1 MNEHILDSWKYTSH
15 LSKLTLPISVSIL
28 LTSLLSILML
38 FMYYVSF
45 YRPLL
50 NQNPDAK
57 DIKEDAVF
65 IKHTGFRVTLSKLQ
79 RIFIGLQLVTIFT
92 WSIWHLYS
100 IGPKAIDNLPVG
112 LCFAGI
118 FAINL
123 PYYIAN
129 CIYDAKHHYS
139 KSDLIF
145 DHKNDIKLISF
156 KNIQE
161 SQIVSIT
168 IMALVVTSL
177 AVTVILTP
185 FSQKIYTYDDGH
197 MVVDMFKNHNVQPKY
212 RFTADIQTEHKH
224 GVWKESLK
232 HSKHPL
238 YIQDHFTI
246 KDLHKGS
253 RLYE

>member
-28 LTSLLSILML
+28 LTALLSILML

-57 DIKEDAVF
+57 DIKEYAVF

-100 IGPKAIDNLPVG
+100 IGPKSIDNLPVG
-112 LCFAGI
+112 LCIAGV

-156 KNIQE
+156 SNIKE
-161 SQIVSIT
+161 AKFVSIVIST
-168 IMALVVTSL
+168 IAITSTLVTIV
-177 AVTVILTP
+177 LTP
-185 FSQKIYTYDDGH
+185 YSDHVYTYDNGH

-212 RFTADIQTEHKH
+212 RFTADIQTEHKR

-238 YIQDHFTI
+238 YIQDHFTV
-246 KDLHKGS
+246 KDLRKGG